1 MKANG
6 PSSLEPKRPLK
17 RCVFELI
24 YFARPDSE
32 VFGRSVHAAR
42 VLLGEALAE
51 QDLGGAGSV
60 DADIVIPVPDS
71 GNISAIGYARKS
83 GLPFDF
89 GLARSHYAGRSFI
102 LPTKD
107 QRELMARLK
116 LHAVPEVVAG
126 KRVIMIDDSLVRG
139 TTSRIIVGLL
149 REAGAK
155 EVHLRLAAPELKWP
169 CYYGI
174 DIPDRDA
181 LISNRLDPEGIA
193 REIGA
198 DSVRFL
204 PVSRLLEILGE
215 ARNAIAAADRG
226 FCSACFDGHHPFP
239 LKAGNE
245 RKAHERTRLR
255 EGGRFDPKGRRFR
268 GVHQGHPLEGRI
280 QGYRWVRGGR
290 RTRPA
295 RLSRP
300 GAALDDGRSGDQ
312 ALGRQEARTLRT
324 IGIDLVAMSVNDLVV
339 CGARPIQFLDYI
351 ACGKIDEGV
360 LHAVIEGVVA
370 GCEQAGCELT
380 GGETAEMPDVYGPD
394 DIDLAG
400 FSVGIVEK
408 NKMLPRLDRMEAG
421 DLILGMPSTGVHS
434 NGYSLAR
441 KAVDPEDRATW
452 QELLVPT
459 KIYVRELLELISTG
473 RVLGAA
479 HITGS
484 GLHGNVER
492 VLPRELRASFSW
504 DWPVPPIFA
513 KIQSGG
519 KISDDEMR
527 SVFNMGI
534 GMAVIAKRE
543 EAEGLVE
550 IAASKGIALFRAGE
564 LVRG

>member
-1 MKANG
+1 MEPSASDSSLGHYCGVAGIRSAEPIDIPKALFYMLFSLQHRGQESCGVAWEEEGKWRSKRELGMVAPVLGGYLHEEHPSRLGIGHVRYATAGGGGVQNAQPIVVDCNKGRIALAHNG
-6 PSSLEPKRPLK
+6 NISNGGELRAGLTAEGSIFQGTADSELILHAFSRSRRNDREGFLREALEPLEGAYSLAIMHEGALVAARDPSGFRPLYIGRSGSTVFVASETCALHALKPTEYREVEPGEVAIFDDEGERSFFLEPKRPLK

-51 QDLGGAGSV
+51 QDLGPGAGSV

-149 REAGAK
+149 REAGAS

-204 PVSRLLEILGE
+204 PVHRLLETLGDP
-215 ARNAIAAADRG
+215 RNADRRGDRG

-239 LKAGNE
+239 LKAG
-245 RKAHERTRLR
+245 KK
-255 EGGRFDPKGRRFR
+255 EG
-268 GVHQGHPLEGRI
+268 
-280 QGYRWVRGGR
+280 
-290 RTRPA
+290 
-295 RLSRP
+295 S
-300 GAALDDGRSGDQ
+300 
-312 ALGRQEARTLRT
+312 
-324 IGIDLVAMSVNDLVV
+324 
-339 CGARPIQFLDYI
+339 
-351 ACGKIDEGV
+351 
-360 LHAVIEGVVA
+360 
-370 GCEQAGCELT
+370 
-380 GGETAEMPDVYGPD
+380 
-394 DIDLAG
+394 
-400 FSVGIVEK
+400 
-408 NKMLPRLDRMEAG
+408 
-421 DLILGMPSTGVHS
+421 
-434 NGYSLAR
+434 
-441 KAVDPEDRATW
+441 
-452 QELLVPT
+452 
-459 KIYVRELLELISTG
+459 
-473 RVLGAA
+473 
-479 HITGS
+479 
-484 GLHGNVER
+484 
-492 VLPRELRASFSW
+492 
-504 DWPVPPIFA
+504 
-513 KIQSGG
+513 
-519 KISDDEMR
+519 
-527 SVFNMGI
+527 
-534 GMAVIAKRE
+534 
-543 EAEGLVE
+543 
-550 IAASKGIALFRAGE
+550 
-564 LVRG
+564 